1 MIHAVDPHGSFFKF
15 FNRIPF
21 IMQIVLGMIFGIILA
36 YLVPQGQSFIT
47 MLGDLFVSGLKAIA
61 PLLVFVLVSASIARH
76 KQGADAKL
84 KPILVLYVLA
94 MALSAATALIMTRI
108 FPSTFSVLAT
118 QAVAE
123 TPQDVSTVLVG
134 CIKKAVDNPV
144 NALISGNYL
153 AILLWGILFGILF
166 RKAND
171 ATKAVLSDFASI
183 VSGVVRIV
191 IRFAPLGVLGLVYS
205 SCTQEGGFSNLL
217 SYVHVVGVLVA
228 TMLIIALVI
237 NPLLVFLTTFKNP
250 YPLVITS
257 ILHSGITAF
266 FTRSSAANIPVN
278 IALCERLG
286 VPRESYSISIPLGCT
301 INMSGAAVTIV
312 VMTMAAVNT
321 LGIEVN
327 FGTSFLMCVAAVVCA
342 CGTSGIAG
350 GSLMLIPL
358 ACSIFGI
365 SNDIAMQV
373 VGIGF
378 IIGVIQDSTETA
390 LNSSSDVVFTAA
402 ANKITS
408 VPKD

>member
-1 MIHAVDPHGSFFKF
+1 MDPKGSVYRF
-15 FNRIPF
+15 FNKIPF
-21 IMQIVLGMIFGIILA
+21 ITQIIFGMCFGILLA
-36 YLVPQGQSFIT
+36 IVFPQGQSFIS

-76 KQGADAKL
+76 TKGTNARL
-84 KPILVLYVLA
+84 KPIISLYIVA
-94 MALSAATALIMTRI
+94 MVLSAATALVMATL
-108 FPSTFSVLAT
+108 FPSTFPVLASKAE
-118 QAVAE
+118 AVA
-123 TPQDVSTVLVG
+123 PQDVSTVLTS

-166 RKAND
+166 RGASD
-171 ATKAVLSDFASI
+171 ATKSVLADFASI

-205 SCTQEGGFSNLL
+205 SCTQEGGFTNLL
-217 SYVHVVGVLVA
+217 GYLHVILILVV

-250 YPLVITS
+250 YPLVFTS
-257 ILHSGITAF
+257 IVNSGVTAF

-278 IALCERLG
+278 IALCEKLG
-286 VPRESYSISIPLGCT
+286 IPRESYSISIPLGCT

-312 VMTMAAVNT
+312 VMTMAAVHT
-321 LGIEVN
+321 LGYEVN
-327 FGTSFLMCVAAVVCA
+327 FVTALLMCIAAVLGA

-358 ACSIFGI
+358 ACSFFGI

-378 IIGVIQDSTETA
+378 IIGVIQDSVETA
-390 LNSSSDVVFTAA
+390 LNSSSDVVLTAA
-402 ANKITS
+402 ANKITK
-408 VPKD
+408 VK

>member
-1 MIHAVDPHGSFFKF
+1 MLHAVDPKGSFFKF
-15 FNRIPF
+15 FNKIPF
-21 IMQIVLGMIFGIILA
+21 ILQIVIGMVLGILLA
-36 YLVPQGQSFIT
+36 LVLPEGQDFVFL
-47 MLGDLFVSGLKAIA
+47 LGDLFVSALKAIA

-76 KQGADAKL
+76 QQGANAKL
-84 KPILVLYVLA
+84 KPILVLYVVA
-94 MALSAATALIMTRI
+94 MFLSAATALIMARL
-108 FPSTFSVLAT
+108 FPSTFTVLAD
-118 QAVAE
+118 QATASAPE
-123 TPQDVSTVLVG
+123 NVSTVLVS

-144 NALISGNYL
+144 NALLSGNYIG
-153 AILLWGILFGILF
+153 ILFWGVLFGILF
-166 RKAND
+166 RAAND
-171 ATKAVLSDFASI
+171 QTKAVLSDFASI

-191 IRFAPLGVLGLVYS
+191 IRFAPLGVFGLVYA
-205 SCTQEGGFSNLL
+205 SCTKEGGFSNLL
-217 SYVHVVGVLVA
+217 GYVHVVGVLVA

-250 YPLVITS
+250 FPLVFTS
-257 ILHSGITAF
+257 IMHSGITAF

-278 IALCERLG
+278 MALCERLK

-312 VMTMAAVNT
+312 IMTMAAVNT

-327 FGTSFLMCVAAVVCA
+327 FGTALLMCVASVVCA

-378 IIGVIQDSTETA
+378 IIGVVQDSTETA
-390 LNSSSDVVFTAA
+390 LNSSSYVVFTCA
-402 ANKITS
+402 ANKITK
-408 VPKD
+408 VN